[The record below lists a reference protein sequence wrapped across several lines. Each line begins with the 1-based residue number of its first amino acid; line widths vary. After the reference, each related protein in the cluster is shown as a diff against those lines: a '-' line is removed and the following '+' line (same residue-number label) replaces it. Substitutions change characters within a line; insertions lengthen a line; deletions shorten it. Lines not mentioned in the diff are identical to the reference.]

1 MALGGI
7 TNINQP
13 HIPDFS
19 NPFGLLVHCHEKIEG
34 QLKVL
39 ERAAQLIPHADVRL
53 LPELF
58 AKVEAACAHFAVA
71 GIKHTAD
78 EEESLFPRLRS
89 CGAVAGREALDAMQ
103 ELESQHRTAE
113 QLHLEFDNLIARLP
127 RDGSAD
133 SHDLDSFNELTT
145 ELTSF
150 YRPHIELE
158 NNLVF
163 PVAQR
168 VLSPAEIHAIGQE
181 MRERRRDILPRVQF
195 THIGS

>member
-1 MALGGI
+1 
-7 TNINQP
+7 
-13 HIPDFS
+13 
-19 NPFGLLVHCHEKIEG
+19 
-34 QLKVL
+34 
-39 ERAAQLIPHADVRL
+39 
-53 LPELF
+53 
-58 AKVEAACAHFAVA
+58 
-71 GIKHTAD
+71 
-78 EEESLFPRLRS
+78 
-89 CGAVAGREALDAMQ
+89 MQ